1 MFDQLKKW
9 NTLRNQILFIFI
21 LVMVIVLLIVSLITL
36 KQVSSLLKNNA
47 EKQIQQVAIEA
58 NGRFESL
65 YEQINLASK
74 LVLTNEGVQEVLT
87 KGYDGKEVT
96 FHDRQRLMG
105 ITNIITANSDGVF
118 SFQLFSN
125 PENRVL
131 PLDEE
136 SLLNRVDKSWIEQ
149 ADNAKGGLVWIG
161 QDPNDKNYFLAL
173 RRVNLLE
180 RKYRNGGYLLI
191 NIYREYFQFANK
203 DLTDETNQ
211 YSILLNE
218 ENQAIFTNFHGDLDT
233 IINSE
238 QSIIELNQMD
248 YMVTHETSK
257 ITGWTVLILT
267 PVSVLT
273 EGISGIRTGIILSG
287 FLGLIIF
294 TICSFFLSTVI
305 TSPIVKLTKTMQ
317 RAGDGSL
324 PSTPSTA
331 SVYEVNELNSTYNQL
346 VKETN
351 HLIQM
356 VYQKEILR
364 NRSELKALQAQIN
377 PHFLFNTLDAL
388 HWSLEDKNEIELSEL
403 VLAMSDLFRYTITK
417 ETDDE
422 WVFIK
427 DEINHI
433 EDYMDI
439 MKMRFGSRLI
449 CTISVPK
456 EYEFVRIPKLIIQ
469 PLVENAI
476 LHGAGNKRGECQIS
490 LTVEQADDH
499 HVLITVKDDG
509 PGMEKEKLESIR
521 LAMKTGGVSSISGS
535 GKGMAISNV
544 YKRLKL
550 YYQNKMDTELSIISE
565 VKNGTHISFVI
576 PTDGGE

>member
-1 MFDQLKKW
+1 MFSQLRKW

-21 LVMVIVLLIVSLITL
+21 IVMVIVLLIVSLSTL

-65 YEQINLASK
+65 YEQINMASK
-74 LVLTNEGVQEVLT
+74 LVITNDVVQELLT
-87 KGYDGKEVT
+87 KEYDGKEIT

-105 ITNIITANSDGVF
+105 ITNIITANSDGIF
-118 SFQLFSN
+118 SFHLFSN
-125 PENRVL
+125 NQNRVL

-149 ADNAKGGLVWIG
+149 ADKAKGSLVWVG
-161 QDPNDKNYFLAL
+161 QDPNDKNNFLAL
-173 RRVNLLE
+173 RRVNLME
-180 RKYRNGGYLLI
+180 RQYRNGGYLLI
-191 NIYREYFQFANK
+191 SVYGEHFQFTNK

-211 YSILLNE
+211 YSILLNHE
-218 ENQAIFTNFHGDLDT
+218 HQPIVSNFHGDLT
-233 IINSE
+233 AIINSG
-238 QSIIELNQMD
+238 QSIVQLNEKD
-248 YMVTHETSK
+248 YMVTQQSSK
-257 ITGWTVLILT
+257 ITEWTVLILT
-267 PVSVLT
+267 PVSILT
-273 EGISGIRTGIILSG
+273 DGISGIRTGIVLSG
-287 FLGLIIF
+287 IAGLIIF
-294 TICSFFLSTVI
+294 TISSFFLSTVI

-317 RAGDGSL
+317 RAGEGSL
-324 PSTPSTA
+324 PSNPSTT

-388 HWSLEDKNEIELSEL
+388 HWSLEEKNEEELSER

-422 WVFIK
+422 WVFIE
-427 DEINHI
+427 DEMKHI

-439 MKMRFGSRLI
+439 MKMRFGDRLQCEI
-449 CTISVPK
+449 DVPQ
-456 EYEFVRIPKLIIQ
+456 EYQLVRIPKLIIQ

-476 LHGAGNKRGECQIS
+476 LHGAGNKLGQCQIS
-490 LTVEQADDH
+490 VTVERANNQN
-499 HVLITVKDDG
+499 IMISVKDDG
-509 PGMEKEKLESIR
+509 PGMDNEKLNSV
-521 LAMKTGGVSSISGS
+521 LKAMKTGEAPSINGS

-550 YYQNKMDTELSIISE
+550 YYQENKDTDLLISSE
-565 VKNGTHISFVI
+565 IKSGTQISFVI
-576 PTDGGE
+576 PIDGGE